1 MTADVDLT
9 LLTGF
14 GGEGVF
20 VDRLLSVFRGRLPD
34 TREFALAHR
43 TLLLWAT
50 NGIPLDVSLAA
61 MPFEEHTM
69 ERSSGWLAGD
79 GLRLTTCSAEDLI
92 VHKAFA
98 GRDKD
103 WLDVRGILVRRRE
116 TLRMEIVWEELLPL
130 LDLTGGR
137 DAEARLRAL
146 L

>member
-1 MTADVDLT
+1 
-9 LLTGF
+9 
-14 GGEGVF
+14 
-20 VDRLLSVFRGRLPD
+20 
-34 TREFALAHR
+34 
-43 TLLLWAT
+43 
-50 NGIPLDVSLAA
+50 
-61 MPFEEHTM
+61 M